1 MCTSKLYSALPRR
14 VCAPVSYT
22 APYQD
27 DTPVSYTAPYQDDTP
42 VSYTAPYRDDTPV
55 SYTAPYRD
63 DTPVSYTAPY
73 RDDTPVS
80 YTAPYQDECVHIVSR
95 VWGMLSGT
103 CYLSS
108 PERREIDLTSVWVF
122 LEYRYLARASLANS
136 LDAYTGMMLHA

>member
-1 MCTSKLYSALPRR
+1 M
-14 VCAPVSYT
+14 
-22 APYQD
+22 
-27 DTPVSYTAPYQDDTP
+27 
-42 VSYTAPYRDDTPV
+42 YTAPYRDECVYSALPGRVCIQRPTKTSV
-55 SYTAPYRD
+55 
-63 DTPVSYTAPY
+63 
-73 RDDTPVS
+73 

-95 VWGMLSGT
+95 VRGMLSGT